1 MTTSSDFRLDV
12 QGLRGLAVSLVV
24 LEHATPFLSGGFV
37 GVDVFFVISGF
48 VITRLLIAEQTTK
61 HTISLSAFYSRR
73 IRRLVPALTVVLV
86 ATLALSVF
94 VLSPGLEQEKAVAG
108 ALASFFFVANVRYV
122 LEGGYFFLQADP
134 FRHLWSLG
142 VEEQFYAFYPVLVIA
157 IVAIARRFK
166 VSWRRS
172 LATVMVVISAL
183 SLVSATV
190 LAFGQ
195 GLPLATR
202 LSFFG
207 TPFRLWELMAGGL
220 VALWL
225 SGARRFLS
233 RRSAQVLALL
243 GFGLILWPSFT
254 YGPFTL
260 FPGLAAVPPV
270 LGSVL
275 LIIAGSGPDAPA
287 TPLTWRPAG
296 LLGDI
301 SYGLYLWHWP
311 LIVFSH
317 RLFAQHIVASLTAV
331 VIAVVISVLQYRSV
345 ELPIRNRTDWQGRQV
360 ARVLAVAAAISV
372 MAASVVALASRSGLG
387 LEAESSF
394 ERLESAASKCSF
406 VGGALAVDES
416 CSSDIEN
423 DFRLMLV
430 GDSQAAALSD
440 GFVEV
445 AKALNAGYLLAF
457 GNSCPVHLRP
467 NEIRPDCERIQIA
480 TRDLVESFDPNVL
493 VVANASDLYV
503 SRGGFGKPDTQ
514 IRMDNGRMPSNY
526 QEALSN
532 WISGVVGALVAEP
545 FSEREIIYVQMV
557 PIAPVRTPTLMQR
570 EVRAEEFALSESFD
584 RNLIVE
590 SERVALKQINSVTV
604 LDPGSVL
611 CVSGRCKM
619 LDRGEPIYA
628 DLYHLNPRG
637 AKLLVNELS
646 RMISE
651 LKS

>member
-86 ATLALSVF
+86 ATLALTVF
-94 VLSPGLEQEKAVAG
+94 VLSPGLEQDKAVAG

-157 IVAIARRFK
+157 IVAIARRLK

-172 LATVMVVISAL
+172 LATVMVAISAL
-183 SLVSATV
+183 SLVSAAV
-190 LAFGQ
+190 LAFGR

-225 SGARRFLS
+225 SDARRFLS

-243 GFGLILWPSFT
+243 GFGLILWPSVT

-275 LIIAGSGPDAPA
+275 LIISGSGPDAPA
-287 TPLTWRPAG
+287 TPLTWRPAV

-317 RLFAQHIVASLTAV
+317 RLFAEHVVASLAAV

-406 VGGALAVDES
+406 VGGAPAVDES

-445 AKALNAGYLLAF
+445 AKALDAGYLMAF

-467 NEIRPDCERIQIA
+467 NEIRPDCERSQIA
-480 TRDLVESFDPNVL
+480 TRDMVESFAPNVL

-514 IRMDNGRMPSNY
+514 IRMDNGRLPSNY

-545 FSEREIIYVQMV
+545 FSERKIVYVQMV
-557 PIAPVRTPTLMQR
+557 PIAPVRAPTLMQR

-590 SERVALKQINSVTV
+590 AERVAMKQIDSVTV
-604 LDPGSVL
+604 LDPGRVL
-611 CVSGRCKM
+611 CVFGRCKL
-619 LDRGEPIYA
+619 LDRGESIYA

>member
-1 MTTSSDFRLDV
+1 MDV

-24 LEHATPFLSGGFV
+24 LEHATPFLSGGFL

-48 VITRLLIAEQTTK
+48 VITRLLIAEQTTNHK
-61 HTISLSAFYSRR
+61 ISLSAFYSRR
-73 IRRLVPALTVVLV
+73 IRRLIPALTVVLF
-86 ATLALSVF
+86 ATLGLSVV
-94 VLSPGLEQEKAVAG
+94 VLSPGLEQDKAVAA
-108 ALASFFFVANVRYV
+108 ALSSFFFVANVRYV

-157 IVAIARRFK
+157 VVAVARRLRI
-166 VSWRRS
+166 SWRRS
-172 LATVMVVISAL
+172 LVTVMAVISAL
-183 SLVSATV
+183 SLVSAAI
-190 LAFGQ
+190 LALGR

-225 SGARRFLS
+225 GGARRFLG
-233 RRSAQVLALL
+233 RRAARVLAVL

-254 YGPFTL
+254 YDPFTL

-270 LGSVL
+270 LGTVL
-275 LIIAGSGPDAPA
+275 LIVSGSGPDAPA
-287 TPLTWRPAG
+287 TPLALSPAV

-311 LIVFSH
+311 LIVFSN
-317 RLFAQHIVASLTAV
+317 RLFPQQTLAPLAAV
-331 VIAVVISVLQYRSV
+331 VIAVLISVFQYRSI
-345 ELPIRNRTDWQGRQV
+345 ELPIRNKSEWQGIRAV
-360 ARVLAVAAAISV
+360 RVLAAAA
-372 MAASVVALASRSGLG
+372 ALSVVAAGLVTLASRSGLG
-387 LEAESSF
+387 LEVESSF
-394 ERLESAASKCSF
+394 EPLDFAASKCSF
-406 VGGALAVDES
+406 VDGTLATDES
-416 CSSDIEN
+416 CSSDIEK
-423 DFRLMLV
+423 DFRLMLI

-440 GFVEV
+440 GFVQAAE
-445 AKALNAGYLLAF
+445 AFNAGYQMAF

-467 NEIRPDCERIQIA
+467 NEIRSNCEQIQNA
-480 TRDLVESFDPNVL
+480 TRDMVDSFDPDVL
-493 VVANASDLYV
+493 VIANASDLYV

-514 IRMDNGRMPSNY
+514 IRMEDGRLPSNY
-526 QEALSN
+526 QEALGN
-532 WISGVVGALVAEP
+532 WTFGVVGALKTEP
-545 FSEREIIYVQMV
+545 FNGRAVVYVQMIPV
-557 PIAPVRTPTLMQR
+557 APVRTPTLLQR
-570 EVRAEEFALSESFD
+570 EVRVEKFALSESFD

-590 SERVALKQINSVTV
+590 AEREAMKGIRPLRV
-604 LDPGSVL
+604 LDPAGVL
-611 CVSGRCKM
+611 CSSGQC
-619 LDRGEPIYA
+619 LLYEEGEPIYA
-628 DLYHLNPRG
+628 DLYHLNSRG

>member
-48 VITRLLIAEQTTK
+48 VITRLLIAEQTESQK
-61 HTISLSAFYSRR
+61 ISLSAFYSRR
-73 IRRLVPALTVVLV
+73 IRRLIPALTVVLI
-86 ATLALSVF
+86 ATLALSVI
-94 VLSPGLEQEKAVAG
+94 VLSPGLEQDKSVAA
-108 ALASFFFVANVRYV
+108 ALSSFFFVANVRYV

-157 IVAIARRFK
+157 VVAIARRFRI
-166 VSWRRS
+166 SWRR
-172 LATVMVVISAL
+172 LLVYVMCVVSAL
-183 SLVSATV
+183 SLASAAV
-190 LAFGQ
+190 LALGR

-225 SGARRFLS
+225 GGARRFLG

-243 GFGLILWPSFT
+243 GFGLIFWPSFT

-270 LGSVL
+270 LGTVL
-275 LIIAGSGPDAPA
+275 LIVSGSGPGAPA
-287 TPLTWRPAG
+287 TPLAWRPAV

-311 LIVFSH
+311 LIVFSN
-317 RLFAQHIVASLTAV
+317 RLFPQQTLAPLAAV
-331 VIAVVISVLQYRSV
+331 VVAVLISVFQYRSI
-345 ELPIRNRTDWQGRQV
+345 ELPIRNKSEWQGIR
-360 ARVLAVAAAISV
+360 AFRVLAAAAVISV
-372 MAASVVALASRSGLG
+372 VTAGLVTLASRSGLG

-406 VGGALAVDES
+406 VDGVLAVDES

-423 DFRLMLV
+423 EFRLMLV
-430 GDSQAAALSD
+430 GDSQAAALSN
-440 GFVEV
+440 GFIEA
-445 AKALNAGYLLAF
+445 AKALNAGYLMAF

-467 NEIRPDCERIQIA
+467 NEIRPDCEKIQSA
-480 TRDLVESFDPNVL
+480 TRDMVSSFDPDVL
-493 VVANASDLYV
+493 VIANASDLYV

-514 IRMDNGRMPSNY
+514 IRMEDGRLPSNY
-526 QEALSN
+526 REALAN
-532 WISGVVGALVAEP
+532 WTSGVVGALTIEP
-545 FSEREIIYVQMV
+545 FSGRAVVYVQMIPV
-557 PIAPVRTPTLMQR
+557 APVRTPTLLHR
-570 EVRAEEFALSESFD
+570 EVRVEKFALSESFD

-590 SERVALKQINSVTV
+590 AEREAMKQVEPLRV
-604 LDPGSVL
+604 LDPASVL
-611 CVSGRCKM
+611 CSSGQCM
-619 LDRGEPIYA
+619 LYEKGEPIYA
-628 DLYHLNPRG
+628 DLYHLNSRG
-637 AKLLVNELS
+637 ATLLVDELS